1 MLEFLD
7 MVLHIDKTFGVWVA
21 QYGMWVY
28 LVLFLIV
35 FAETGLVVVPFL
47 PGDSLLFIAGAFGAT
62 GSIDPVWLAVLLV
75 IAATTGNTLN
85 YAIGRY
91 IGPRVFSMNLRFLDR
106 GALMR
111 THGFYEKHGGKT
123 IVMSRFIPV
132 VRTFAPFVAGVAEM
146 PMGRFQFFN
155 IVGALVWVV
164 GLITAGYFFGNIPL
178 VRDHLNTIVL
188 LGMAAAIVPLM
199 LAGVVKVYRKMRGA
213 PKA

>member
-1 MLEFLD
+1 MLEFFN
-7 MVLHIDKTFGVWVA
+7 MVLHIDQTLGLWVE
-21 QYGMWVY
+21 QYGVWVY

-35 FAETGLVVVPFL
+35 FAETGLVVLPFL

-62 GSIDPVWLAVLLV
+62 GNIDPVLMSVLLIV
-75 IAATTGNTLN
+75 AAVTGNSLN

-111 THGFYEKHGGKT
+111 THAFYEKHGGKT

-146 PMGRFQFFN
+146 SMARFQLFN
-155 IVGALVWVV
+155 IMGALLWVISLV
-164 GLITAGYFFGNIPL
+164 AAGYFFGNIPII
-178 VRDHLNTIVL
+178 RDHLNTIVL
-188 LGMAAAIVPLM
+188 VGLAAAVVPVVA
-199 LAGVVKVYRKMRGA
+199 AGVLKLVRARRTQ
-213 PKA
+213 